1 MQWPKRIFFVN
12 RGGTSRMTSLG
23 ARQLDL
29 CAIAEPLVPSP
40 HPLLYG
46 ATAEPPRT
54 ARRGLPTKLAVH
66 CSNKLVCSA
75 NWQCDHRLGLFCSQ
89 TDGALCKRTPPL
101 CKTDCTVLLWNQRFT
116 LRRVRFYSPNRRCA
130 VRTGL
135 FYNGTSGALSERYGS
150 IAE

>member
-1 MQWPKRIFFVN
+1 
-12 RGGTSRMTSLG
+12 MTSLG

-75 NWQCDHRLGLFCSQ
+75 NWQCDHRWVCSVAKPMVHCANGLLHY
-89 TDGALCKRTPPL
+89 AKL
-101 CKTDCTVLLWNQRFT
+101 TVQ
-116 LRRVRFYSPNRRCA
+116 FY
-130 VRTGL
+130 
-135 FYNGTSGALSERYGS
+135 YGTSGSLSEGSGS
-150 IAE
+150 IAQIGGALYELDCSIMEPAVHSQNGTVL